1 MATVRGKQIAY
12 SLAILGLFAAMVP
25 YTFWLDRV
33 KRDKDLGEAAIG
45 SVDAGSF
52 MLKLAMIGGMRGVAA
67 NVLWSR
73 AVELQKLQEW
83 DKLKSTVDLITKL
96 QPHFLAIWTFQGWNL
111 SYNVS
116 VEWDDPADKY
126 VWIKEG
132 IKFLKD
138 GVQKNPKSPDLTW
151 DTSWTYYHKIGFSD
165 EAIVLRR
172 QFYDDEDEPFK
183 TDPDDRNVYDD
194 NFLLA
199 RGWFTEAVK
208 KAEVINADPNA
219 PGVQIA
225 TTIDAPIEIDYVD
238 PVANRKGRPGDLA
251 FRSMPAHAATR
262 FAQGLEKRSIQGIEA
277 TFGDRA
283 RAAWGRSR
291 AEWVGFGDTIF
302 DSHNVLEIQGQL
314 VKQPIRL
321 NDVMDVSKLDVLES
335 DTAYWAR
342 ELKLPTVTPEEAAR
356 LTDNKRSWTS
366 RWGDQMNLRYWTA
379 RCDAEMEPD
388 GVRARQ
394 LFYEATLAYL
404 KANFREAVTKY
415 REGLDLWKTLLE
427 RHPVY
432 REDQMN
438 KSDTGQVV
446 RRYADALRQAGM
458 DVPTDIPFYEL
469 LADAEADVTPDPF
482 DELDVLGPT
491 GAGAS
496 ARPR

>member
-1 MATVRGKQIAY
+1 MQTVRGKQIAY

-25 YTFWLDRV
+25 YSFWLDGV
-33 KRDKDLGEAAIG
+33 KREKDLGEAAIG

-67 NVLWSR
+67 NVLWNR

-132 IKFLKD
+132 ITFLKD
-138 GVQKNPKSPDLTW
+138 GVEKNPKSPDLTW

-172 QFYDDEDEPFK
+172 QFYDDEDQEFK
-183 TDPDDRNVYDD
+183 TDPEDRNVYDD

-199 RGWFTEAVK
+199 RGWFAEAVK
-208 KAEVINADPNA
+208 KADRINGRD
-219 PGVQIA
+219 IL
-225 TTIDAPIEIDYVD
+225 TSFEAPIEYVD

-251 FRSMPAHAATR
+251 FRSMPSHAATR

-283 RAAWGRSR
+283 RAAWGRAR
-291 AEWVGFGDTIF
+291 AEWVGFGDTVF

-321 NDVMDVSKLDVLES
+321 NDVMDVAKLDALET

-342 ELKLPTVTPEEAAR
+342 ELKLPTVTEDEARR
-356 LTDNKRSWTS
+356 LTDNKKSWTS

-379 RCDAEMEPD
+379 RCDAEMEPE
-388 GVRARQ
+388 GVRARE

-404 KANFREAVTKY
+404 RANFREAVAKY
-415 REGLDLWKTLLE
+415 REGLDLWKALLD

-432 REDQMN
+432 RDDEMN
-438 KSDTGQVV
+438 KKDTGQVV
-446 RRYADALRQAGM
+446 RRYAEAMRQAGM
-458 DVPTDIPFYEL
+458 EVPTDIPFHEL
-469 LADAEADVTPDPF
+469 LADAEAEVTPDPF

-491 GAGAS
+491 GTGGEV
-496 ARPR
+496 RQR